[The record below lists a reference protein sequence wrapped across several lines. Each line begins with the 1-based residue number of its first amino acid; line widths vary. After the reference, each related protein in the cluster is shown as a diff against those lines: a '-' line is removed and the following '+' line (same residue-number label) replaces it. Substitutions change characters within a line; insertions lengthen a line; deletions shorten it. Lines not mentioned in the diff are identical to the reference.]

1 MAVTPPPHARI
12 RLEPATERVRR
23 APDPGASRALEDL
36 RYIRETM
43 ANASAFTAL
52 SGWGLVV
59 IGVTAVGMAILAAAQ
74 HSSRAWLAVWLAE
87 AAMAVAIGSATTGW
101 KARALQLP
109 LVSGPVRKFA
119 LGFLPPMV
127 VGSLLTVALYNSL
140 LVGLLPGVWLLLY
153 GTAVVA
159 GGAFSVRIVPVMG
172 LCFLAAG
179 TVALFA
185 PATWG
190 NGLLGGAFGGL
201 HVAFGLAIAGR
212 HGG

>member
-1 MAVTPPPHARI
+1 MPVTPPPHARI
-12 RLEPATERVRR
+12 RLEPTVERARR
-23 APDPGASRALEDL
+23 APDRGASRALEDL

-59 IGVTAVGMAILAAAQ
+59 IGVTAVGTAILAASQ
-74 HSSRAWLAVWLAE
+74 HSSRSWLAVWLAE
-87 AAMAVAIGSATTGW
+87 AATAVAIGSVTTGW

-127 VGSLLTVALYNSL
+127 VGSLLTVAMNNPLMI
-140 LVGLLPGVWLLLY
+140 GLLPGVWLLLY
-153 GTAVVA
+153 GTAVVT

-190 NGLLGGAFGGL
+190 NWLLAGAFGGL
-201 HVAFGLAIAGR
+201 HIAFGLAIAGR